1 MSAILEIPTL
11 PRSLV
16 LNPPLTDEEFEKL
29 CLASENA
36 QLERTKEG
44 WIEVNPPAAGFA
56 SDANSEITYQLRAWW
71 HSHKRGRVFDSS
83 AGFFLPDGSM
93 LSPDAAYIRKDKS
106 RQITEEE
113 GQHFLH
119 VCPDFIVELLSPSDN
134 LAKTKAK
141 LEAWINNGVELGWLV
156 DPYRKEVL
164 VYEPGKAVHVE
175 TGNVVQ
181 GRGPVEGFRLELRE
195 VWRSF
200 QLEE

>member
-1 MSAILEIPTL
+1 MNAILEIPTL

-44 WIEVNPPAAGFA
+44 WIEVNPQAAGFA
-56 SDANSEITYQLRAWW
+56 SDANSEIIYQLRAWW
-71 HSHKRGRVFDSS
+71 HSHRRGRVFDSS

-106 RQITEEE
+106 RRITEKE

-119 VCPDFIVELLSPSDN
+119 MCPDFIVELLSPSDS

-156 DPYRKEVL
+156 DPHKKQVL
-164 VYEPGKAVHVE
+164 VYEPGKVVGVA
-175 TGNVVQ
+175 TGNVVE
-181 GRGPVEGFRLELRE
+181 GTGPVKGFRLDLLE
-195 VWRSF
+195 VWASF